1 MITNDRNWRM
11 PATYL
16 KVVLQEAHSAGI
28 PIQPLLSNT
37 GIAEQE
43 VLTSDQPVSLKN
55 TLQVLTNAE
64 QLFGAGWHLQFAER
78 LTVSSHGPLGFA
90 VVTAENIR
98 SAVEVIQ
105 RFISTRA
112 PFLWSAGT
120 LEGDEFV
127 LRFYET
133 TVMGEHRG
141 TLMEIAALSLQNLL
155 ERPLG
160 RTIEG
165 ASLEFAH
172 TAPDYADLFEQAFH
186 ADVRFSAEQH
196 AFRIPASWL
205 DEPCALF
212 DQAMHSYLVGRCE
225 EELLATAGVLPPE
238 IAVRQALLSK
248 PGKIPGLP
256 EIAQSQNVSSRTLMR
271 RLKQANTSYQQILDD
286 VRKTLS
292 RDFLRNSDMTVTNI
306 AWYLGFQDPS
316 NFSRAFRGWYGESPQ
331 DYRKR
336 RKV

>member
-1 MITNDRNWRM
+1 M

-16 KVVLQEAHSAGI
+16 KVVLQEAQGAGI
-28 PIQPLLSNT
+28 PIQPLLANT
-37 GIAEQE
+37 GISGQD
-43 VLTSDQPVSLKN
+43 VLTSDEPVSLEN
-55 TLQVLTNAE
+55 TLQVLTNAQ

-90 VVTAENIR
+90 VVTGENIR
-98 SAVEVIQ
+98 AAVEVLQ

-133 TVMGEHRG
+133 TALAEHRG
-141 TLMEIAALSLQNLL
+141 TLMEIAALSLQYLL

-160 RTIEG
+160 RTIAG
-165 ASLEFAH
+165 AKLEFAH
-172 TAPDYADLFEQAFH
+172 AAPAYAELFEEAFH
-186 ADVRFSAEQH
+186 ADVTFSAEQH

-205 DEPCALF
+205 EEPCALF
-212 DQAMHSYLVGRCE
+212 DQAMHTYLIGRCQ

-238 IAVRQALLSK
+238 VAVRQALLSQ
-248 PGKIPGLP
+248 PGNVPGLP
-256 EIAQSQNVSSRTLMR
+256 EIAQSQNISARTLMR

-286 VRKTLS
+286 VRRTLS
-292 RDFLRNSDMTVTNI
+292 RDFLRNSNMTITDI

-316 NFSRAFRGWYGESPQ
+316 NFSRAFRSWYDESPL
-331 DYRKR
+331 DFR
-336 RKV
+336 RRHKD